1 MTSTRTKQI
10 RKADTSASIQSKR
23 EDMEDYRLIGSSG
36 SPIVDEFFRQEFA
49 SQRFTSAMSQRSVY
63 GVDTVSQPPA
73 LRIQPALL
81 PPTVAEYFREEMFNI
96 EMKKEASKSII
107 SSFGCV
113 GEGRLQTKLS
123 RSMELEDAIPK
134 HITTVP
140 TSKARYSYTAELAC
154 KAKSFDFHAGS
165 GASDISAEEL
175 GHWKQFIG
183 GDERRASEA
192 LPRVEDRER
201 KHALKFTSEA
211 YLAE

>member
-1 MTSTRTKQI
+1 
-10 RKADTSASIQSKR
+10 
-23 EDMEDYRLIGSSG
+23 MEEYRLIGSSG

-49 SQRFTSAMSQRSVY
+49 SQRFTSAMRQRSVH
-63 GVDTVSQPPA
+63 GIDTVSQPPA
-73 LRIQPALL
+73 PKIQPAPL

-107 SSFGCV
+107 SAFGCI

-123 RSMELEDAIPK
+123 RSLELEDATPK
-134 HITTVP
+134 HLTAIP
-140 TSKARYSYTAELAC
+140 TSKARCSYTAC

-165 GASDISAEEL
+165 CASDISAEEL
-175 GHWKQFIG
+175 GHWKRFIG
-183 GDERRASEA
+183 GDERRASGA
-192 LPRVEDRER
+192 LSRVEDRER